1 MRGLIA
7 GAFLLT
13 VLIAFTLNE
22 QKDNQAASMTMGK
35 IPNWKI
41 STFDAIDPSL
51 IQDTISEI
59 QKKEQGVY
67 PIDTIYY
74 NRNSDGSYQARFIFI
89 DANSY
94 AGVQYDA
101 EISQDGK
108 LTSFTKGIPANFQN
122 PYTGNS
128 KRSKIGTLNDVVPFP
143 DMPKVWE
150 NYTVKV

>member
-22 QKDNQAASMTMGK
+22 QNDKVPTG
-35 IPNWKI
+35 PETPTWKI
-41 STFDAIDPSL
+41 STFDPVDPSL

-59 QKKEQGVY
+59 QQKEQGVY

-74 NRNSDGSYQARFIFI
+74 NRNSDGSYQARFIFVE
-89 DANSY
+89 ANTY

-101 EISQDGK
+101 EISQAGK
-108 LTSFTKGIPANFQN
+108 LTSFSKGIPANFQN
-122 PYTGNS
+122 PYSGNS
-128 KRSKIGTLNDVVPFP
+128 KRSNIGTLNDVVPVP
-143 DMPKVWE
+143 NMAKVWE
-150 NYTVKV
+150 NYAVKV

>member
-13 VLIAFTLNE
+13 VLIVFTLNE
-22 QKDNQAASMTMGK
+22 QKDKVPTGTE
-35 IPNWKI
+35 PPTWKI

-59 QKKEQGVY
+59 QQKEQGVY

-74 NRNSDGSYQARFIFI
+74 NRNNDGSYQARFIFVE
-89 DANSY
+89 ANTY

-101 EISQDGK
+101 EISQAGK
-108 LTSFTKGIPANFQN
+108 LTSFSKGIPANFQN
-122 PYTGNS
+122 PYSGNA
-128 KRSKIGTLNDVVPFP
+128 KRSDIGTLNDVVPFP

-150 NYTVKV
+150 NYAVKV

>member
-13 VLIAFTLNE
+13 VLIVFTLNE
-22 QKDNQAASMTMGK
+22 QKDKVPMGE

-59 QKKEQGVY
+59 QQKEQGVY

-74 NRNSDGSYQARFIFI
+74 NRNNDGSYQARFIFVE
-89 DANSY
+89 ANTY

-101 EISQDGK
+101 EISQAGK
-108 LTSFTKGIPANFQN
+108 LTSFSKGVPANFQN
-122 PYTGNS
+122 PYSGNA
-128 KRSKIGTLNDVVPFP
+128 KRSKIGTLNDVVP
-143 DMPKVWE
+143 MPNMSKVWE
-150 NYTVKV
+150 NYAVKV